1 MARERTRPAI
11 QNEVTE
17 TVEREFGS
25 GESAFKVDVEVHT
38 FDPLP
43 FSPSDVLDAAIKAG
57 NVTTEVSY
65 VEFWS
70 NKPSEDDDKWDA
82 DKPVKLYR
90 QKYTETK
97 AVNLAGATA
106 IFNGDTAKVFE
117 AVSQTA
123 NRNVFQGV
131 YIDMKNASEGPE
143 KAIAKVQ
150 KLLKSLSPAQL
161 EAAKGALG
169 LA

>member
-1 MARERTRPAI
+1 MARERTRPAL
-11 QNEVTE
+11 QNENVE
-17 TVEREFGS
+17 TVEREFGT
-25 GESAFKVDVEVHT
+25 GESAFKVEVEVHT
-38 FDPLP
+38 FDALP
-43 FSPSDVLDAAIKAG
+43 FTPNDVLAAAIAAG
-57 NVTTEVSY
+57 NVKTSESF

-90 QKYTETK
+90 QKYTEVS

-106 IFNGDTAKVFE
+106 IFNGDTAKVFD
-117 AVSQTA
+117 AVSQSA

-150 KLLKSLSPAQL
+150 KLLKGLSPAQL
-161 EAAKGALG
+161 EAAKAALG